1 MQNDDMIWQIIN
13 NQFCSFKST
22 IGIDEKRKRQ
32 FCRNPYSVTG
42 LCNKGTCPLAN
53 SKYATIR
60 EEDGKIHLYIKTI
73 ERAHTPKNLWEKIL
87 LSRNYSK
94 ALAQLDEHLAYF
106 PQRLI
111 HRNKQRLTKIH
122 QYLIRMRKLK
132 LNKNKPKL
140 VSINR
145 KIDQR
150 EERREVKALKAARV
164 EKSIEKELVERLA
177 KGTYGDIYNFPEVQY
192 NKALEKIGTEEEELE
207 SEEEEEMEIED
218 EMSESGFVEYVE
230 DFEEEDEDVSDVED
244 FDAFSDESEES
255 ESSSDQEELDSDD
268 DDDDNSLSERD
279 KQRKKRQ
286 FRSDKKSPKRSKV
299 SKKGPRVEIEYEE
312 ETESPE
318 REEAIAG
325 MAW

>member
-1 MQNDDMIWQIIN
+1 
-13 NQFCSFKST
+13 
-22 IGIDEKRKRQ
+22 
-32 FCRNPYSVTG
+32 
-42 LCNKGTCPLAN
+42 
-53 SKYATIR
+53 
-60 EEDGKIHLYIKTI
+60 
-73 ERAHTPKNLWEKIL
+73 
-87 LSRNYSK
+87 
-94 ALAQLDEHLAYF
+94 
-106 PQRLI
+106 
-111 HRNKQRLTKIH
+111 
-122 QYLIRMRKLK
+122 MRKLK

-218 EMSESGFVEYVE
+218 EISESGFVEYVE

-244 FDAFSDESEES
+244 FDGFSDESEES
-255 ESSSDQEELDSDD
+255 ESSSDEEDSDD
-268 DDDDNSLSERD
+268 DKSLSERD
-279 KQRKKRQ
+279 KQKKKRQ
-286 FRSDKKSPKRSKV
+286 FQSDKKSPKRSKV
-299 SKKGPRVEIEYEE
+299 SKKGTRVEIEYEE

-318 REEAIAG
+318 REEVIAG

>member
-1 MQNDDMIWQIIN
+1 
-13 NQFCSFKST
+13 
-22 IGIDEKRKRQ
+22 
-32 FCRNPYSVTG
+32 
-42 LCNKGTCPLAN
+42 
-53 SKYATIR
+53 
-60 EEDGKIHLYIKTI
+60 
-73 ERAHTPKNLWEKIL
+73 
-87 LSRNYSK
+87 
-94 ALAQLDEHLAYF
+94 
-106 PQRLI
+106 
-111 HRNKQRLTKIH
+111 
-122 QYLIRMRKLK
+122 MRKLK

-268 DDDDNSLSERD
+268 DDDDDDNSLSERD

>member
-1 MQNDDMIWQIIN
+1 
-13 NQFCSFKST
+13 
-22 IGIDEKRKRQ
+22 
-32 FCRNPYSVTG
+32 
-42 LCNKGTCPLAN
+42 
-53 SKYATIR
+53 
-60 EEDGKIHLYIKTI
+60 
-73 ERAHTPKNLWEKIL
+73 
-87 LSRNYSK
+87 
-94 ALAQLDEHLAYF
+94 
-106 PQRLI
+106 
-111 HRNKQRLTKIH
+111 
-122 QYLIRMRKLK
+122 MRKLK

-244 FDAFSDESEES
+244 FDGFSDESEES
-255 ESSSDQEELDSDD
+255 ESSSDEEDSDD
-268 DDDDNSLSERD
+268 DDDKSLSERD
-279 KQRKKRQ
+279 KQKKKRQ

-299 SKKGPRVEIEYEE
+299 SKKGNRVEIEYEE

>member
-1 MQNDDMIWQIIN
+1 
-13 NQFCSFKST
+13 
-22 IGIDEKRKRQ
+22 
-32 FCRNPYSVTG
+32 
-42 LCNKGTCPLAN
+42 
-53 SKYATIR
+53 
-60 EEDGKIHLYIKTI
+60 
-73 ERAHTPKNLWEKIL
+73 
-87 LSRNYSK
+87 
-94 ALAQLDEHLAYF
+94 
-106 PQRLI
+106 
-111 HRNKQRLTKIH
+111 
-122 QYLIRMRKLK
+122 MRKLK

-218 EMSESGFVEYVE
+218 EISESGFVEYVE

-244 FDAFSDESEES
+244 FDGFSDESEES
-255 ESSSDQEELDSDD
+255 ESSSDEEDSDD
-268 DDDDNSLSERD
+268 DDDKSLSERD
-279 KQRKKRQ
+279 KQKKKRQ

-299 SKKGPRVEIEYEE
+299 SKKGNRVEIEYEE